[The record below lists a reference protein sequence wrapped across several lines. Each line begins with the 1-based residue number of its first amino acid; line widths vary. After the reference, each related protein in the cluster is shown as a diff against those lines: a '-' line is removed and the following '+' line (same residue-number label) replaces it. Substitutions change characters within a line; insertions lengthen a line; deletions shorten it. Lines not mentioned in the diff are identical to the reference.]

1 MKEEGWSGE
10 VCKLTWAQM
19 FSLIAPLF
27 HFPWNYFS
35 TRSLH
40 LFPPSSRFHNNIYVF
55 HIKPLHDLTPQLL
68 SDLHIKYDTPPA
80 VSNGPSG
87 FTQNVAGLFYW
98 PVWNMFPLPAPY
110 LLCSICMCLWGW
122 CPSRKHKAK
131 RLCRSHT
138 RPRSSVCTPFS
149 TLTWFPPAR
158 LPASSRP

>member
-1 MKEEGWSGE
+1 
-10 VCKLTWAQM
+10 M

-87 FTQNVAGLFYW
+87 FTQMLLDYFTGLSEICFLCL
-98 PVWNMFPLPAPY
+98 LP
-110 LLCSICMCLWGW
+110 ICCVVFVCVCEADARLGNIRR
-122 CPSRKHKAK
+122 S
-131 RLCRSHT
+131 LCRSHT
-138 RPRSSVCTPFS
+138 RARSSVCTPFS
-149 TLTWFPPAR
+149 TLT
-158 LPASSRP
+158 